1 MVRLLQSVIV
11 FLLTLVAAVQL
22 QAAQPPEFSRT
33 ARESD
38 DHILVVSPMTQAPA
52 IDGDISDASWGQAQV
67 IKSFWLA
74 GTTSTSEDQ
83 TIAWVGFDDAN
94 LYVAW
99 ACQDKKVAA
108 TIVARD
114 DNSVWKQDCVELFI
128 SPERD
133 GATERQFILSA
144 VGSMF
149 DRRPGEGFGPGG
161 KGWNPNWT
169 AAVQKQ
175 PWGYTAE
182 MSIPLAE
189 LADVKKFPIGRGTT
203 WTLKLTRH
211 DVGEHTGMR
220 TSSWTRIGQATND
233 RNALGKL
240 VFFDRNLAPH
250 GDAETLDDQQQ
261 PSGWTADV
269 SKMDLTIAAST
280 QEKTQ
285 GKQSAAI
292 RVAGKKV
299 DGAQARVSMGIT
311 TIPAQPVETTYAFS
325 ADIKA
330 DSADETLVAYLVTFQ
345 GGQGQQINFKHN
357 AGWQH
362 VRTLI
367 TAEPGEAVKAPILQC
382 GPVAGL
388 SQKTEGGGVIY
399 IDNVRVEIVD
409 AQEIGLDP
417 DSVCLT
423 GNAVDAFR
431 TRNQRIQGTYTYT
444 EPMLDDTWFPHYFV
458 PGTGPEQDHGLYRG
472 DIPFDKG
479 RLTDGYLATSV
490 NWPTFWEGHHGHDIT
505 FDLKQPYQITRVL
518 VKTAGPGQRMAHL
531 WLKSPGETIYTLVAS
546 VPDLVAFKSQNLGT
560 YEMPN
565 LDQRLFNNVNQP
577 ARWVRVQANVQ
588 GPGQLCEIEIWGK
601 PIAEGAGTP
610 KRVAYLQSGGATP
623 IANPVGTPEPVRE
636 VPPLFPVARELKLEG
651 PAVALPEGLVIHFEP
666 AASERAR
673 ITAEVLRDELKACFG
688 LNSTIAPADGKSKPT
703 ILVGE
708 AENSPQTAAALKSL
722 GQTVTAKSPGPEGYV
737 LATRDGRIVIAG
749 SDPRGAFYG
758 TQSLLT
764 LTRAATSGKWEVP
777 GVTVRDWPAM
787 PIRIIEGRAEPSK
800 NLVRALARFRVRYYT
815 AKQIMLA
822 QAAEHDAFAQRYFVS
837 FVPFLDFNSTVL
849 GVDQSLTERP
859 SHERLEDV
867 PMDSRRN
874 ANVGHPRTWE
884 IYFEILDKWLPK
896 FHGDIIYIGM
906 DETHHYSA
914 GSRWNVSPE
923 SRALNMS
930 AGPLLAYTLNKIDKK
945 AKEYGKRVFMHD
957 TPFCRD
963 WTLSYDGDPDPNWA
977 KALPLLPKDIMF
989 NVWHWNKK
997 WVLDRLGAKYGYTLV
1012 YLCTG
1017 DRDWRPVE
1025 NMDPNEDYPPTDF
1038 PGYFQGINNY
1048 MAESSFTASKLLETV
1063 NVGWNPE
1070 AIRPKDPRANAITSR
1085 YVMLWNQI
1093 HLGETIPPSL
1103 LAKDSDFKPVDIA
1116 KAANRSRIDEVA
1128 YDGQGWVDMGPNVDL
1143 RALKSGDINL
1153 AGVPFRIID
1162 ESANSGQSLV
1172 MVQNAHYTDRTLPAS
1187 VEIDVKD
1194 LKAASLVFLHCLDNA
1209 PGWNYLRRRELAGY
1223 YFMVYADGTYSRWEL
1238 KYGTSIGT
1246 WDGQHYPWEY
1256 APGGDTMSYAQL
1268 AWSGQTMS
1276 GLTAKLYMTEWVNP
1290 KPDMAI
1296 RKIIVRS
1303 TVEPTNMNPMLLAV
1317 TAVDP
1322 RLGTS
1327 IDAKLPSADMLKP
1340 IKPAGVPID
1349 LSNGKDESELRYIG
1363 PDGTVIWADKLHNG
1377 LSERT
1382 GNAFLTNDYRSYVGL
1397 VTMDNQQAARTDV
1410 IYFQL
1415 PKPTTLTG
1423 LSVLGRFREQR
1434 KAANFAPMSFS
1445 HKVDVSDDGG
1455 TTWKEVAAT
1464 DFSTPEETGA
1474 VWIPLPAQPVQML
1487 RIRQFRAE
1495 GTTDYHGYARVQLYR
1510 KE

>member
-1 MVRLLQSVIV
+1 MLR
-11 FLLTLVAAVQL
+11 QL
-22 QAAQPPEFSRT
+22 QMVLVFVLTIIAAGLGHAAEPPEFSRT
-33 ARESD
+33 PRENEEQV
-38 DHILVVSPMTQAPA
+38 LVISKLSQAPT
-52 IDGDISDASWGQAQV
+52 IDGDIADATWGQATV
-67 IKSFWLA
+67 VKSFWLG
-74 GTTSTSEDQ
+74 GTVETAQDQ
-83 TIAWVGFDDAN
+83 TVAWVGFDDDN

-108 TIVARD
+108 TAAARD
-114 DNSVWKQDCVELFI
+114 DNAIWKQDCVELFV

-133 GATERQFILSA
+133 AATERQFILSP

-149 DRRPGEGFGPGG
+149 DRRGGEGFGPGG
-161 KGWNPNWT
+161 KGWNPAWT
-169 AAVQKQ
+169 GAVQKQ
-175 PWGYTAE
+175 LWGYTAE

-189 LADVKKFPIGRGTT
+189 LADIKKHPIQRGTT

-211 DVGEHTGMR
+211 DVGEHTGTR
-220 TSSWTRIGQATND
+220 TSSWTRISRTTSD
-233 RNALGKL
+233 RNALGRL
-240 VFFDRNLAPH
+240 VFLDRNLMLN
-250 GDAETLDDQQQ
+250 GDAETVDAQQQ
-261 PSGWTADV
+261 LPGWRVDASQMEVTV
-269 SKMDLTIAAST
+269 AAST

-285 GKQSAAI
+285 GQQSAAV
-292 RVAGKKV
+292 RVAGRKV
-299 DGAQARVSMGIT
+299 EGANGRVTLGIE
-311 TIPAQPVETTYAFS
+311 TIPAQPVETTYAFT

-330 DSADETLVAYLVTFQ
+330 ESPDETLVAYLVAFQ
-345 GGQGQQINFKHN
+345 EGKSQQISFKHN
-357 AGWQH
+357 AGWQK

-367 TAEPGEAVKAPILQC
+367 TALPGETVKAPILQC

-388 SQKTEGGGVIY
+388 SKKTEGGGVVY
-399 IDNVRVEIVD
+399 IDNVRIEIVD
-409 AQEIGLDP
+409 IQEVGLDP

-431 TRNQRIQGTYTYT
+431 TRNQRIDGTYTYN
-444 EPMLDDTWFPHYFV
+444 EPMVEDTWFPHYFL
-458 PGTGPEQDHGLYRG
+458 PGTGPSQDYGLYRG
-472 DIPFDKG
+472 DIPFNKG
-479 RLTDGYLATSV
+479 LITDGHIATTV
-490 NWPTFWEGHHGHDIT
+490 HWPMFWEGHHGHDIV
-505 FDLKQPYQITRVL
+505 FDLKQPYQITRVV
-518 VKTAGPGQRMAHL
+518 VKTAGPGQRLTHL
-531 WLKSPGETIYTLVAS
+531 WLKSPGETVYTRVAS
-546 VPDLVAFKSQNLGT
+546 VPDLVAFKTQGVAMEEL
-560 YEMPN
+560 PHH
-565 LDQRLFNNVNQP
+565 DQRVFNDVNQA
-577 ARWVRVQANVQ
+577 ARWVRVQADVR
-588 GPGQLCEIEIWGK
+588 GPGQLCEIEVWGK
-601 PIAEGAGTP
+601 PIADGAGTP

-623 IANPVGTPEPVRE
+623 IANPVGTPEPERE
-636 VPPLFPVARELKLEG
+636 VPPLFPVARELKLQG
-651 PAVALPEGLVIHFEP
+651 PAVALPDGLVIHYEP
-666 AASERAR
+666 ASSERAR

-688 LNSTIAPADGKSKPT
+688 LNSTIAPADGKSKAT

-708 AENSPQTAAALKSL
+708 ASNSPQTAAALKSL
-722 GQTVTAKSPGPEGYV
+722 GQSVTAKSPGPEGYV
-737 LATRDGRIVIAG
+737 LATHDGRIVIAG
-749 SDPRGAFYG
+749 SDERGAFYG

-764 LTRAATSGKWEVP
+764 LTRTAAAGRWEVP

-787 PIRIIEGRAEPSK
+787 PIRIIEGRAVPSQ

-815 AKQIMLA
+815 AKQINLT

-837 FVPFLDFNSTVL
+837 FIPFLDFNSTVL
-849 GVDQSLTERP
+849 QTDPTLTERP
-859 SHERLEDV
+859 SSERLEDV
-867 PMDSRRN
+867 PQDSRRN
-874 ANVGHPRTWE
+874 ANPGHPRTWE
-884 IYFEILDKWLPK
+884 IYFSVLDKWLPK
-896 FHGDIIYIGM
+896 FHGDIVYIGM

-963 WTLSYDGDPDPNWA
+963 WTLSYDGDPDPDWS
-977 KALPLLPKDIMF
+977 KAIPHLPKDIMF

-1025 NMDPNEDYPPTDF
+1025 NMDPNEDYPPTEF
-1038 PGYFQGINNY
+1038 PGYFQGMNNY

-1063 NVGWNPE
+1063 NVAWNPE

-1103 LAKDSDFKPVDIA
+1103 VAQPSDFKPVDIA

-1153 AGVPFRIID
+1153 AGIPFRIID

-1172 MVQNAHYTDRTLPAS
+1172 MVHNARYTDRTLPAS
-1187 VEIDVKD
+1187 VEIDTKD

-1256 APGGDTMSYAQL
+1256 APGGDTMPYGQL
-1268 AWSGQTMS
+1268 AWSGQTQS
-1276 GLTAKLYMTEWVNP
+1276 GLTAKLYTTEWVNP
-1290 KPDMAI
+1290 KPDVPI
-1296 RKIIVRS
+1296 RKIILRS

-1322 RLGTS
+1322 RLGTTL
-1327 IDAKLPSADMLKP
+1327 DEKLPSVDMLKP
-1340 IKPAGVPID
+1340 VAPVGVAID
-1349 LSNGKDESELRYIG
+1349 LANGKDESELRYIA

-1410 IYFQL
+1410 LYFTL
-1415 PKPTTLTG
+1415 PKPTVLTG
-1423 LSVLGRFREQR
+1423 LTVLGRFREQR

-1455 TTWKEVAAT
+1455 KSWKEVAGT

-1474 VWIPLPAQPVQML
+1474 QWIALPDKPVQML